1 MADVYSLSVRADTS
15 DIRRGRN
22 DLDRFGKQAGS
33 TRSTVT
39 ELGKSL
45 VIFTAAATATSVA
58 LGAMAVKSIKAAKE
72 IVGLARVANSTV
84 PEFQK
89 MAFGAKTVGV
99 EAGQLSGILK
109 DMSDRVG
116 DFLTT
121 GGGEM
126 ADFFE
131 KIAPQVGVTA
141 EQFRELSGPDAL
153 QLFVSSLEK
162 ANVSQNEMIFFMEA
176 MSSESTRLLPLLRN
190 NGAAMAEQAK
200 QAEALGI
207 ALSEVDAQ
215 NITDAAEQIDRVG
228 SVFGAFSDQIAA
240 EISPLVSA
248 LSRQFLDFTEDAGGV
263 DEAVSDLSETVD
275 VATDVAAALAIVV
288 AGRLTSALAAS
299 GGALAFNAVQAVR
312 VQLALGRMGGA
323 STTAAAGM
331 LAMGGAARAASAS
344 MALLG
349 GPVGV
354 ALIAAGSLYYFR
366 DALFATRVELG
377 EAGREVRGFTEG
389 LEDMTAAQVE
399 NIRSSLA
406 EQMRENKIAI
416 AEAGVELDRLK
427 EKQNSQNVVYQGRP
441 GAATAQIG
449 NAENEIARL
458 TKLGGV
464 IQEEL
469 QKVETR
475 SESLSKSA
483 SAAAAATAKAGVA
496 DASKAIKQELEFL
509 RTQNALIESGVSAT
523 EAEIIVRE
531 KKTQLQ
537 LQSKGLTAAE
547 AAEYV
552 ALGNAIDDAREAEEK
567 QASINR
573 EASGIAASLMSEEA
587 SIIASYERRRDI
599 ILDSTNTTGTA
610 RNNLLV
616 QLENEKNE
624 KINDLNA
631 GFWEQYLESAEVT
644 MSDFQK
650 LTSQVANNF
659 TSSFGNAFES
669 VIFDFESV
677 EDAGK
682 KMLETLLR
690 STVNALAQMAA
701 QWLIYQAV
709 QAASGSAAGAASAT
723 ALSAEAAALQQVAAV
738 GAYASTAAI
747 PIVGPALAP
756 AAAGSAIATTTPFVA
771 AATGLAATMG
781 TAMAGARAMG
791 GSVTGG
797 GSYMV
802 GENGPEVVT
811 MGGSGVVTPSSVGGG
826 GMSVVIN
833 DQTTTSTGHDVQT
846 QETTGPEGQRQ
857 MQVTIRDTVR
867 RQVMQGEFDRQL
879 GSKFDLK
886 SKGRRV

>member
-1 MADVYSLSVRADTS
+1 MADIYSLAIRADTS
-15 DIRRGRN
+15 DIRRGRQ
-22 DLDRFGKQAGS
+22 DLDRFGNQAGR

-72 IVGLARVANSTV
+72 VVGLARVANSTV

-215 NITDAAEQIDRVG
+215 KITDAAEQIDAVG
-228 SVFGAFSDQIAA
+228 SVFSALSEQLAA
-240 EISPLVSA
+240 EVSPLVSA

-263 DEAVSDLSETVD
+263 DEAVSDLSENVD
-275 VATDVAAALAIVV
+275 ILKASFAGLAGAAATLTAIAVATRAATVAQI
-288 AGRLTSALAAS
+288 
-299 GGALAFNAVQAVR
+299 AFNIAARANPYVF
-312 VQLALGRMGGA
+312 LATVLG
-323 STTAAAGM
+323 TAAAAIYSLNDSMDPAIERADKLKEAVGGLTDNLDLLTRAELENRKASFAQDM
-331 LAMGGAARAASAS
+331 IESRTEAEKLAAKLGTVQDIIKNSGQLTPQGGAMQIATSEDINRAR
-344 MALLG
+344 
-349 GPVGV
+349 
-354 ALIAAGSLYYFR
+354 
-366 DALFATRVELG
+366 EL
-377 EAGREVRGFTEG
+377 
-389 LEDMTAAQVE
+389 
-399 NIRSSLA
+399 
-406 EQMRENKIAI
+406 K
-416 AEAGVELDRLK
+416 
-427 EKQNSQNVVYQGRP
+427 
-441 GAATAQIG
+441 AQID
-449 NAENEIARL
+449 
-458 TKLGGV
+458 
-464 IQEEL
+464 EL
-469 QKVETR
+469 N
-475 SESLSKSA
+475 LA
-483 SAAAAATAKAGVA
+483 A
-496 DASKAIKQELEFL
+496 DASSGAIEKVNALLESLGEKSETSSTELEKAAKAADNYASVISALNPAQAEFTRYADQLDMIDSFNISAGEKEAL
-509 RTQNALIESGVSAT
+509 REESFRQHQERMNAIASE
-523 EAEIIVRE
+523 
-531 KKTQLQ
+531 
-537 LQSKGLTAAE
+537 
-547 AAEYV
+547 
-552 ALGNAIDDAREAEEK
+552 GNAGMTK

-573 EASGIAASLMSEEA
+573 EASGTAASLMSEEA

-631 GFWEQYLESAEVT
+631 GFWEQYLEAAEVT
-644 MSDFQK
+644 MSDLQE
-650 LTSQVANNF
+650 LTAQVANNF

-756 AAAGSAIATTTPFVA
+756 AAAGLAIATTTPFVA

-811 MGGSGVVTPSSVGGG
+811 MGGSGVVTPSSVNNNGGTTNVTQVFQLGGG
-826 GMSVVIN
+826 GGDAKREILAAAPFIKAQAKQAVLEAINQGGAMSRAV
-833 DQTTTSTGHDVQT
+833 
-846 QETTGPEGQRQ
+846 
-857 MQVTIRDTVR
+857 
-867 RQVMQGEFDRQL
+867 
-879 GSKFDLK
+879 
-886 SKGRRV
+886 GRRG